1 MNIDLMIYLLG
12 NYEGFVFLIGLI
24 GFVSTL
30 TFILSFD
37 CTTGIKQTRTVKF
50 IRYLSFLGSFAFT
63 VVFFVPDQ
71 ETFAMWINEEIESIY
86 TSEQISSSESLQRKI
101 AYIRKY
107 YSHYIR
113 EMNER

>member
-24 GFVSTL
+24 GCVSSL

-50 IRYLSFLGSFAFT
+50 VRHLAFLGSFTFA
-63 VVFFVPDQ
+63 VVFFVPTQ
-71 ETFAMWINEEIESIY
+71 ETFAMWINEEIENTY
-86 TSEQISSSESLQRKI
+86 TSEQIANSESLQRKI
-101 AYIRKY
+101 AYVRKY
-107 YSHYIR
+107 YSHYL
-113 EMNER
+113 